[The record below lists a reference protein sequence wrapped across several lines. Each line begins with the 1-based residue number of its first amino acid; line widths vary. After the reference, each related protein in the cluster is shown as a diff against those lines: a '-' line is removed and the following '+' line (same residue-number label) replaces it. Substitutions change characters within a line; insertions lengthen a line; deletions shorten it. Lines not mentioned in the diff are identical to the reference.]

1 MKIGDLVQWWWY
13 LQADNWEKTDMQGL
27 IVSSHVEKS
36 DYDGVRIFGVL
47 LSDGTLCEV
56 REDEEGMEMIND

>member
-27 IVSSHVEKS
+27 IVSSHVEMS
-36 DYDGVRIFGVL
+36 DYDGVRIFDVL

>member
-27 IVSSHVEKS
+27 IVSSHAEKS
-36 DYDGVRIFGVL
+36 DYDGVRIFDVL

>member
-1 MKIGDLVQWWWY
+1 MKIGDLVHWWWY

-36 DYDGVRIFGVL
+36 DYDGVRIFDVL